1 MSNTN
6 KELQVFSNNLKKHMD
21 NHHLSRLD
29 VANIVG
35 VSQQSVSN
43 WLNCKFE
50 PNMGAIQK
58 LADYFGVLKS
68 DLLDE
73 TENKPNI
80 VNGIDLNK
88 VEFAVFGKEAA
99 DLTEKELEEVA
110 DFVKYIK
117 SKRK

>member
-1 MSNTN
+1 MSNAN
-6 KELQVFSNNLKKHMD
+6 KELQVFSNNLKRHMN
-21 NHHLSRLD
+21 NHQLSRLD

-58 LADYFGVLKS
+58 LADYFGVPKS
-68 DLLDE
+68 DLLEDKE
-73 TENKPNI
+73 I
-80 VNGIDLNK
+80 HLNE
-88 VEFAVFGKEAA
+88 VDFAVYGKEAA

-110 DFVKYIK
+110 DFVRYIK